1 MEIPT
6 EGAAKAKY
14 LSAAKA
20 MEFVKPGMKLGLGTG
35 STAAFF
41 VDLLGEKVAEGLDV
55 LCVPTSSVT
64 KAQAEALGIPL
75 TTLGEIRELDLVIDG
90 ADEFDGRMNL
100 IKGGGGALLQEK
112 LVATAAKK
120 MIVISDDSKKVKT
133 LGAFPLPVE
142 VVRFGWETTQDK
154 ILKIISS
161 AFVGGVDITRRM
173 AGDEPFVTDEGHYI
187 LDLHLKKIDEP
198 PVLAEQLKHVV
209 GVVETGFFI
218 DIAKVVI
225 IGKQDGTTR
234 VIDSRPA
241 FRPVH

>member
-1 MEIPT
+1 MDIPT

-14 LSAAKA
+14 LAAEKA
-20 MEFVKPGMKLGLGTG
+20 LEFVKPGMKLGLGTG

-41 VDLLGEKVAEGLDV
+41 VELLGEKVAEGLEV
-55 LCVPTSSVT
+55 LCVPTSSAT

-75 TTLGEIRELDLVIDG
+75 TTLGEIRWLDLVIDG

-112 LVATAAKK
+112 LVASAAEK
-120 MIVISDDSKKVKT
+120 MIVISDNSKRVRT

-142 VVRFGWETTQDK
+142 VVRFGWEVTENK
-154 ILKIISS
+154 ILETISR
-161 AFVGGVDITRRM
+161 AFVGGVGISRRM
-173 AGDEPFVTDEGHYI
+173 DGDAPFVTDEGHYI

-198 PVLAEQLKHVV
+198 PILAVQLKEII

-218 DIAKVVI
+218 DICKVIVV
-225 IGKQDGTTR
+225 GKEDGTTR
-234 VIDSRPA
+234 VIDTRPA